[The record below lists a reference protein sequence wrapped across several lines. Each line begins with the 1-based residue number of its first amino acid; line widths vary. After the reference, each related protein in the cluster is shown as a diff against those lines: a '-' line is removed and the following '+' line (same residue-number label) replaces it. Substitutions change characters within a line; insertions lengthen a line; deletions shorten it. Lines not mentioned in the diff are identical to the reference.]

1 MLNQL
6 SACLANHSGLIEFQ
20 KDYLVIRLS
29 DDENF
34 QMMFLKWGISSIDSL
49 GSLASAVGRV
59 IPVRVDLLKYL

>member
-6 SACLANHSGLIEFQ
+6 SACLANHPGLIEFQ